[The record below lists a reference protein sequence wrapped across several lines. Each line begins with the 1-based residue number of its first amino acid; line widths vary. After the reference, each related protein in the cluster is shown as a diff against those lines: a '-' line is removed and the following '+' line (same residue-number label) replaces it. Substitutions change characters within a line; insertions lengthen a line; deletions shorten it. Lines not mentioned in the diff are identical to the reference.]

1 MKLSRLPVLLTHAR
15 CAKCGLPTDFRIF
28 ESGTG
33 GDFSTFVGAAT
44 GALYRLD
51 LGKVHYQKIPE
62 AELLAEA
69 QKREG
74 RLTRI
79 PEELRCK
86 VCGTAFSADGTM
98 LIEGEEIVEAYEL

>member
-1 MKLSRLPVLLTHAR
+1 M
-15 CAKCGLPTDFRIF
+15 F
-28 ESGTG
+28 ESGGG

-74 RLTRI
+74 SLTRI

-86 VCGTAFSADGTM
+86 ICGTAFSADGT
-98 LIEGEEIVEAYEL
+98 IPVEGEEIVEAYEL